1 MSQQLKEF
9 VKQSG
14 VELRPSGTPSSV
26 ASNNNNN
33 NFARELEAEMLKRQ
47 EFPNRLEKNMINNA
61 NYNEFSDAVNSNW
74 NSSSNY
80 NNLPNEN
87 KKMINNVLREFE
99 PPAPVAAPTPS
110 TNIAGRFAVTQP
122 LQLAFSKLN
131 PGMFNA
137 TVNKNFPQQGNL
149 IDLKKILMK
158 VPQPRTSIG
167 EGLYLDTT
175 QIIGRFGAMQEG
187 FTHTREYGKQGDIN
201 KNFFTVQIKVTV
213 SNGTEAKGGTVNIY
227 KNGKIRFS
235 GGFIGTNIANQ
246 PELIRRYIVNTYT
259 DKEAYLYN
267 PFEYNNLSGQFRI
280 NGNFKAFSS
289 IVEKVRMYSS
299 SGVTKLSYEPE
310 LSPFMYVNYKGHKY
324 NFAQSGNVQISG
336 SPSPADMLVAYND
349 AIALIKLMNTNGD
362 VEVTGQVPKE
372 LTKGAKKATPKKR
385 GPKKKTGPQI
395 PVKKTKT
402 EPKKKRNS
410 VFNIQINGVQ
420 CMRFSKEQLTDL
432 AKKIGVIGITK
443 STKKEDLC
451 KKINAVLNKNSAT
464 IKNKGKNVKLSGA
477 NKNFKLGKTKCKTY
491 GTKDDLIRVAK
502 IMKIDVAPKETKDS
516 LCKKIEKARN
526 MMIAPKPKPATPPP
540 KKVVRQQKAQEKKN
554 IKATQVMKKRGMDDA
569 SIKKDIVKLYGK
581 RWMDRYSKVMPSLN
595 NDVREMRKRI
605 SMMSGGNKSGI
616 PFKRNVDDVKK
627 SMVSKWKRERVRNL
641 EKKHIMN
648 SLNVSGIPRPF
659 VNAYKAS
666 ATKYALIHNPTKFQ
680 LAKYKKSWLRN
691 AMNTKNASP
700 KPVYQVKAKRE
711 TL

>member
-14 VELRPSGTPSSV
+14 VELRPSV
-26 ASNNNNN
+26 ASNSNNNNN
-33 NFARELEAEMLKRQ
+33 NFARELEANMLKRQ
-47 EFPNRLEKNMINNA
+47 EFPNRLEKNMMSNA
-61 NYNEFSDAVNSNW
+61 NYNEFSDAVDSNW
-74 NSSSNY
+74 NSNANY
-80 NNLPNEN
+80 NKLPNEN

-99 PPAPVAAPTPS
+99 PPIPAPS
-110 TNIAGRFAVTQP
+110 TNIAGRFPVTQP

-137 TVNKNFPQQGNL
+137 TVNKEFPQQGDL

-175 QIIGRFGAMQEG
+175 QIIGRFGAMREG
-187 FTHTREYGKQGDIN
+187 FSHTREYGKQGDIK
-201 KNFFTVQIKVTV
+201 KNFFTVQIKVTI

-259 DKEAYLYN
+259 EKEAYLYN
-267 PFEYNNLSGQFRI
+267 PFEYNNLSGQFRF
-280 NGNFKAFSS
+280 NGKFKALSS
-289 IVEKVRMYSS
+289 IADKSRMYAS

-324 NFAQSGNVQISG
+324 NFSESGNVQISG

-362 VEVTGQVPKE
+362 VEITGQVPKE
-372 LTKGAKKATPKKR
+372 LTKGAPKKR
-385 GPKKKTGPQI
+385 GPKKKIGPRT

-410 VFNIQINGVQ
+410 VFNIQINGIQ

-432 AKKIGVIGITK
+432 AKKLGVVGITK

-451 KKINAVLNKNSAT
+451 KKINAVVNKNSAT

-477 NKNFKLGKTKCKTY
+477 NKDFKLGKTKCKTY
-491 GTKDDLIRVAK
+491 GTKEDLIRVAK
-502 IMKIDVAPKETKDS
+502 IMKIDIAPKETKDT

-526 MMIAPKPKPATPPP
+526 MMIAPKPKPPTPPP

-554 IKATQVMKKRGMDDA
+554 VKATQVMTKRGMNDA
-569 SIKKDIVKLYGK
+569 SIRKDLIKLYGK
-581 RWMDRYSKVMPSLN
+581 RWMDRYKPSLN
-595 NDVREMRKRI
+595 NDIREVRSRI
-605 SMMSGGNKSGI
+605 AKMSGGNKTGI
-616 PFKRNVDDVKK
+616 PFKKNVDDVKK
-627 SMVSKWKRERVRNL
+627 SLVSKWKRERVRNL
-641 EKKHIMN
+641 EKKYVMN
-648 SLNVSGIPRPF
+648 SLNTGGIPRPF
-659 VNAYKAS
+659 VNAYKAA
-666 ATKYALIHNPTKFQ
+666 ATKYVLIHSPTKTQ
-680 LAKYKKSWLRN
+680 LAKYKKSWLSN

>member
-14 VELRPSGTPSSV
+14 VELRPSATASSV
-26 ASNNNNN
+26 ASYNSNNNN
-33 NFARELEAEMLKRQ
+33 NFARELEANMLKRQ
-47 EFPNRLEKNMINNA
+47 EFPNRLEKNMMSNA
-61 NYNEFSDAVNSNW
+61 NYNEFSDAVDSNW
-74 NSSSNY
+74 NSNANY
-80 NNLPNEN
+80 NKLPNEN

-99 PPAPVAAPTPS
+99 PPIPAPS
-110 TNIAGRFAVTQP
+110 TNIAGRFPVTQP

-137 TVNKNFPQQGNL
+137 TVNKEFPQQGDL

-158 VPQPRTSIG
+158 VPQARTSIG

-175 QIIGRFGAMQEG
+175 QIIGRFGAMREG
-187 FTHTREYGKQGDIN
+187 FTHTREYGKQGDIK
-201 KNFFTVQIKVTV
+201 KNFFTVQIKVTI

-267 PFEYNNLSGQFRI
+267 PFEYNNLSGQFRF
-280 NGNFKAFSS
+280 NGNFKGLSS
-289 IVEKVRMYSS
+289 IAGKSRMYAS

-324 NFAQSGNVQISG
+324 NFSESGNVQISG

-362 VEVTGQVPKE
+362 IEITGQVPKE
-372 LTKGAKKATPKKR
+372 LTKGAPKKR
-385 GPKKKTGPQI
+385 GPKKKIGPRT

-410 VFNIQINGVQ
+410 VFNIQINGIQ

-432 AKKIGVIGITK
+432 AKKLGVVGITK

-451 KKINAVLNKNSAT
+451 KKINAVVNKNSAT
-464 IKNKGKNVKLSGA
+464 IKNKGKNVKLSGT
-477 NKNFKLGKTKCKTY
+477 NKDFKLGKTKCKTY
-491 GTKDDLIRVAK
+491 GTKEDLIRVAK
-502 IMKIDVAPKETKDS
+502 IMKIDITPKETKDT

-526 MMIAPKPKPATPPP
+526 MMIAPKPKPPTPPP

-554 IKATQVMKKRGMDDA
+554 VKATQVMTKRGMNNT
-569 SIKKDIVKLYGK
+569 SIRKDLIKLYGK
-581 RWMDRYSKVMPSLN
+581 RWMDRYNKVMPSLN
-595 NDVREMRKRI
+595 NDIREVRSRI
-605 SMMSGGNKSGI
+605 AKMSGGNKTGI
-616 PFKRNVDDVKK
+616 PFKKNVDDVKK
-627 SMVSKWKRERVRNL
+627 SLVSKWKRERVRNL
-641 EKKHIMN
+641 EKKYVMN
-648 SLNVSGIPRPF
+648 SLNTGGIPRPF
-659 VNAYKAS
+659 VNAYKAA
-666 ATKYALIHNPTKFQ
+666 ATKYVLIHSPTKTQ
-680 LAKYKKSWLRN
+680 LAKYKKSWLSN

>member
-14 VELRPSGTPSSV
+14 VELRPSATASSV
-26 ASNNNNN
+26 ASYNSNNNN
-33 NFARELEAEMLKRQ
+33 NFARELEANMLKRQ
-47 EFPNRLEKNMINNA
+47 EFPNRLEKNMMSNA
-61 NYNEFSDAVNSNW
+61 NYNEFSDAVDSNW
-74 NSSSNY
+74 NSNANY
-80 NNLPNEN
+80 NKLPNEN

-99 PPAPVAAPTPS
+99 PPIPAPS
-110 TNIAGRFAVTQP
+110 TNIAGRFPVTQP

-137 TVNKNFPQQGNL
+137 TVNKEFPQQGDL

-158 VPQPRTSIG
+158 VPQARTSIG

-175 QIIGRFGAMQEG
+175 QIIGRFGAMREG
-187 FTHTREYGKQGDIN
+187 FSHTREYGKQGDIK

-267 PFEYNNLSGQFRI
+267 PFEYNNLSGQFRF
-280 NGNFKAFSS
+280 NGKFKALSS
-289 IVEKVRMYSS
+289 IADKARMYAS

-324 NFAQSGNVQISG
+324 NFSESGNVQISG

-362 VEVTGQVPKE
+362 VEITGQVPKE
-372 LTKGAKKATPKKR
+372 LTKGGKKATPKKR
-385 GPKKKTGPQI
+385 GPKKKIGPHT

-410 VFNIQINGVQ
+410 VFNIQINGIQ

-432 AKKIGVIGITK
+432 AKKLGVVGITK

-451 KKINAVLNKNSAT
+451 KKINAVVNKNSAT
-464 IKNKGKNVKLSGA
+464 IKNKGKNVKLSGT
-477 NKNFKLGKTKCKTY
+477 NKDFKLGKTKCKTY
-491 GTKDDLIRVAK
+491 GTKEDLIRVAK
-502 IMKIDVAPKETKDS
+502 IMKIDITPKETKDT

-526 MMIAPKPKPATPPP
+526 MMIAPKPKPPTPPP

-554 IKATQVMKKRGMDDA
+554 VKATQVMTKRGMNNA
-569 SIKKDIVKLYGK
+569 SIRKDLIKLYGK
-581 RWMDRYSKVMPSLN
+581 RWMDRYNKVMPSIN
-595 NDVREMRKRI
+595 NDIREVRSRI
-605 SMMSGGNKSGI
+605 AKMSGGNKTGI
-616 PFKRNVDDVKK
+616 PFKKNVDDVKK
-627 SMVSKWKRERVRNL
+627 SLVSKWKRERVRNL
-641 EKKHIMN
+641 EKKYVMN
-648 SLNVSGIPRPF
+648 SLNTGGIPRPF
-659 VNAYKAS
+659 VNAYKAA
-666 ATKYALIHNPTKFQ
+666 ATKYVLIHSPTKTQ
-680 LAKYKKSWLRN
+680 LAKYKKSWLSN

>member
-14 VELRPSGTPSSV
+14 VELRPSANASSV
-26 ASNNNNN
+26 ASYNSNNNN
-33 NFARELEAEMLKRQ
+33 NFARELEANMLKRQ
-47 EFPNRLEKNMINNA
+47 EFPNRLEKNMMSNA
-61 NYNEFSDAVNSNW
+61 NYNEFSEAVDSNW
-74 NSSSNY
+74 NSNANY
-80 NNLPNEN
+80 NKLPNEN

-99 PPAPVAAPTPS
+99 PPIPAPS
-110 TNIAGRFAVTQP
+110 TNIAGRFPVTQP

-137 TVNKNFPQQGNL
+137 TVNKEFPQQGDL

-158 VPQPRTSIG
+158 VPQARTSIG

-175 QIIGRFGAMQEG
+175 QIIGRFGAMREG
-187 FTHTREYGKQGDIN
+187 FSHTREYGKQGDIK

-267 PFEYNNLSGQFRI
+267 PFEYNNLSGQFRF
-280 NGNFKAFSS
+280 NGNFKALSS
-289 IVEKVRMYSS
+289 IASKSRMYAS

-324 NFAQSGNVQISG
+324 NFSESGNVQISG

-349 AIALIKLMNTNGD
+349 AITLIKLMNTNGD
-362 VEVTGQVPKE
+362 VEITGQVPKE
-372 LTKGAKKATPKKR
+372 LTKGGKKATPKKR
-385 GPKKKTGPQI
+385 GPKKKIGPRT

-410 VFNIQINGVQ
+410 VFNIQINGIQ

-432 AKKIGVIGITK
+432 AKKLGVVGITK

-451 KKINAVLNKNSAT
+451 KKINAVVNKNSAT

-477 NKNFKLGKTKCKTY
+477 NKDFKLGKTKCKTY
-491 GTKDDLIRVAK
+491 GTKEDLIRVAK
-502 IMKIDVAPKETKDS
+502 IMKIDITPKETKDTI
-516 LCKKIEKARN
+516 CKKIEKARN
-526 MMIAPKPKPATPPP
+526 MMIAPKPKPKTPPP

-554 IKATQVMKKRGMDDA
+554 VKATQVMTKRGMNNA
-569 SIKKDIVKLYGK
+569 SIRKDLIKLYGK
-581 RWMDRYSKVMPSLN
+581 RWMDRYNKVMPSLN
-595 NDVREMRKRI
+595 NDIREVRSRI
-605 SMMSGGNKSGI
+605 AKMSGGNKTGI
-616 PFKRNVDDVKK
+616 PFKKNVDDVKK
-627 SMVSKWKRERVRNL
+627 SLVSKWKRERVRNL
-641 EKKHIMN
+641 EKKYVMN
-648 SLNVSGIPRPF
+648 SLNTGGIPRPF
-659 VNAYKAS
+659 VNAYKAA
-666 ATKYALIHNPTKFQ
+666 ATKYVLIHSPTKTQ
-680 LAKYKKSWLRN
+680 LAKYKKSWLSN